1 MNLSFQ
7 WLKEYLNLTISP
19 QEIGDLLTKHAQEV
33 AEVRPLFKAS
43 FLALAQVLSVDPIE
57 GSKNKKCT
65 VNVNGQQKTIVCG
78 ASNVAKDQTVIVALP
93 GATLPGGKKI
103 EVSQLAGISSEG
115 MICSL
120 SELGINPKFIQEEGI
135 HVVQGP
141 LNAEDLEDMI
151 IELDLTPN
159 RMDLL
164 SVLGCAYEVGA
175 LTHQKVKLPLITV
188 TESSTKNP
196 YEIHIET
203 DDCHAYYG
211 RLIENIT
218 VKESPEWL
226 KFRLMAAGIRPI
238 NNIVDIT
245 NYVMIDLGQPLH
257 AFDHDQL
264 TSNIIRIRNANAK
277 EKFTTLDQQ
286 VRTLTEKDIVIT
298 DDHHPVALGGVMGG
312 LDSEVTPDT
321 VNVFLESA
329 LFEPKVISKTSRR
342 LDLRSESSMR
352 FERGVSPDRVLLALN
367 KAAQLMAELGSGTVA
382 KGVAE
387 AVKKPAPPRQIE
399 ITLTKINQ
407 TLGVPLSALDIEAI
421 FDRLELPF
429 KVQSERYQ
437 VAVPPRRIDLEIAQD
452 LIEEIGRLVGYD
464 HLPSHLPSTVSEG
477 QLSPVQKKRR
487 QVKTHLEGLG
497 FSEVITYSLNQE
509 NKDLPFIKTSKPVSI
524 LRPLNEANQTL
535 KQSLVPG
542 LLDVI
547 RYHQAR
553 QMEDVMIYE
562 WSKSYQKD
570 GESER
575 LGWAIMGR
583 VNEPSWNLTKATDFY
598 HIKGVLD
605 HVLSLYGVEASY
617 HPLDL
622 KGYHP
627 HQSALVVVSGKT
639 VGQMGQVHPL
649 ILRDYDLENVFVAEL
664 DVAALA
670 VIEKTIPAYHPVSKM
685 PFVKRDVAFTVPL
698 TMPAMDLVNGIHHAQ
713 IDALQNVE
721 IIDVYQGSPLKENEK
736 SITLRVYLS
745 KEGHTFK
752 TEEIDQR
759 IKSLTEA
766 LITSLKITQRL

>member
-7 WLKEYLNLTISP
+7 WLKEYVNITASP
-19 QEIGDLLTKHAQEV
+19 QEIGALLTKHAQEV

-43 FLALAQVLSVDPIE
+43 LIALGQVLSVEPIE
-57 GSKNKKCT
+57 GSKNKKCQ
-65 VNVNGQQKTIVCG
+65 VDVNGQSRTIVCG
-78 ASNVAKDQTVIVALP
+78 ASNVASGQTVIVALP

-103 EVSQLAGISSEG
+103 EVTPLGGILSEG

-120 SELGINPKFIQEEGI
+120 SEIGINPKFIQEEGI
-135 HVVQGP
+135 HVIAGQ
-141 LNAEDLEDMI
+141 LDQEALEDMI

-175 LTHQKVKLPLITV
+175 LTHQKVKLKDISIP
-188 TESSTKNP
+188 ESATKNP
-196 YEIHIET
+196 YQIHIET

-226 KFRLMAAGIRPI
+226 KVRLMAAGIRPI

-264 TSNIIRIRNANAK
+264 SSNIIRIRNAKPK
-277 EKFTTLDQQ
+277 ETFTTLDQQ
-286 VRTLTEKDIVIT
+286 LRTLTEKDIVIT

-312 LDSEVTPDT
+312 LDSEVTLET
-321 VNVFLESA
+321 VHVFLESA

-352 FERGVSPDRVLLALN
+352 FERGVSPDRAVLALN
-367 KAAQLMAELGSGTVA
+367 KAAQLMAELGSGSVA

-387 AVKKPAPPRQIE
+387 AIKKPHQPRQIE
-399 ITLTKINQ
+399 ITISKINQ
-407 TLGVPLSALDIEAI
+407 TLGIDLKAGDIGAI
-421 FDRLELPF
+421 FNRLDLPF
-429 KVQSERYQ
+429 KNENEHYTI
-437 VAVPPRRIDLEIAQD
+437 AVPPRRIDLEIAQD
-452 LIEEIGRLVGYD
+452 LIEEIGRCVGYD

-497 FSEVITYSLNQE
+497 FSEVITYSLKQE
-509 NKDLPFIKTSKPVSI
+509 KKDLPFIKTSLPVFI

-535 KQSLVPG
+535 KQSLIPA
-542 LLDVI
+542 LLDVLS
-547 RYHQAR
+547 YHQAR
-553 QMEDVMIYE
+553 QMDDVMMYE
-562 WSKSYQKD
+562 WSKSYQTT

-575 LGWAIMGR
+575 LGLAMMGR
-583 VNEPSWNLTKATDFY
+583 SNEPSWNPTKAVDFY
-598 HIKGVLD
+598 QMKGMVE
-605 HVLSLYGVEASY
+605 HVLHLYGVEASY
-617 HPLDL
+617 HPVDL
-622 KGYHP
+622 HGYHP
-627 HQSALVVVSGKT
+627 HQSAAIVVSGKT
-639 VGQMGQVHPL
+639 VGHLGQVHPL
-649 ILRDYDLENVFVAEL
+649 VLRDYDLENVFVAEL
-664 DVAALA
+664 DVATLS
-670 VIEKTIPAYHPVSKM
+670 VIEKPKKAYQPVSKV
-685 PFVKRDVAFTVPL
+685 PFVMRDVAFTVPL
-698 TMPAMDLVNGIHHAQ
+698 SMPAMDLVNGIHHVP

-721 IIDVYQGSPLKENEK
+721 IIDVYQGAPLKESEK
-736 SITLRVYLS
+736 SIALRIYLS

-752 TEEIDQR
+752 TEEIDER
-759 IKSLTEA
+759 MKALTDALTSSLN
-766 LITSLKITQRL
+766 ISQRL